1 MSAILMAR
9 KQFPVSKCGT
19 SKILIGDP
27 LDYRIRA
34 WNASITI
41 EGRTS
46 AVPYEDYRQTVPTAY
61 TS

>member
-1 MSAILMAR
+1 MSAIFMSR
-9 KQFPVSKCGT
+9 EQYPVFKCGT

-27 LDYRIRA
+27 LDYGIRSR
-34 WNASITI
+34 NASITI
-41 EGRTS
+41 QGRTS